1 MNKLVLIDGNAL
13 LYRAYHAL
21 PPTLTSK
28 DGVVINAVYGFFSM
42 FFKIIEQAAPQY
54 IVVCFDRPKPTFR
67 HTMYVGYHAN
77 RPKMADDLVP
87 QIGIVHEILAK
98 IGVTIFEVDG
108 YEADDLIG
116 TLATQAVTKTIDD
129 RRWRVVVE
137 GRNSKIEKNK
147 IHPQSSNFKNPSST
161 VQHPS
166 STLEVIIVSGDRD
179 LLQLVNGHVK
189 LLMPITGITNM
200 SLFDEKAVEA
210 KYGVHPKQFID
221 YKALIGDAS
230 DNYPGVD
237 GIGPKTASSLLQKY
251 GTFENLYTHIPE
263 LSERIGTQLA
273 TDAEQAAM
281 AKKLATIVTD
291 APITLDLAKTDCCHI
306 DADSIR
312 ESFEKLG
319 FKSLQNRIPKQIIEN
334 SKIKMGNQLGLL

>member
-1 MNKLVLIDGNAL
+1 MQKFVLIDGNAL

-21 PPTLTSK
+21 PTSLTSK

-42 FFKIIEQAAPQY
+42 FFKIIETTSPQY

-67 HTMYVGYHAN
+67 HEMYVGYHAN

-87 QIGIVHEILAK
+87 QIGIVHQILEK

-116 TLATQAVTKTIDD
+116 TLAKQVVTQTIDD
-129 RRWRVVVE
+129 RKWKVGVE
-137 GRNSKIEKNK
+137 GRDSKIERKK
-147 IHPQSSNFKNPSST
+147 IHSQSSNFKNLSST
-161 VQHPS
+161 VHHPS
-166 STLEVIIVSGDRD
+166 SNLEVIIVSGDRD
-179 LLQLVNGHVK
+179 LLQLVNSHVK

-210 KYGVHPKQFID
+210 KYGVLPSQFID

-230 DNYPGVD
+230 DNYPGVL
-237 GIGPKTASSLLQKY
+237 GIGPKTASTLLQQY
-251 GTFENLYTHIPE
+251 GTFENLYAHIPE
-263 LSERIGTQLA
+263 LSERIGKQLA
-273 TDAEQAAM
+273 TDAEQAAL

-291 APITLDLAKTDCCHI
+291 APITLELAKTDCCHI
-306 DADSIR
+306 DGDVIKSC
-312 ESFEKLG
+312 FENLG
-319 FKSLQNRIPKQIIEN
+319 FKSLQNRIPKQILEN
-334 SKIKMGNQLGLL
+334 SKRKMGDQLGLL